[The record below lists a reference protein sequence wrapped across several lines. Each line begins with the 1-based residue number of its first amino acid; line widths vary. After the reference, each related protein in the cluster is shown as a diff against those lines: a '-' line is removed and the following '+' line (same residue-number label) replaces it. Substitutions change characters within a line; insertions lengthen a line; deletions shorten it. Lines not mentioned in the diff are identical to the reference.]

1 VKFFD
6 SYSKRGNGK
15 PYRVRS
21 KIKSFCK
28 MSFPKLTD
36 QEFAVFKQEALNHLA
51 MKLSIDNNQETLG
64 SKIKECNEVIY
75 SKLEDYLNAYAK
87 WNNHIHSSSIWEQ
100 VNSYITLKEKVQNI
114 HSKYWQEFQLL

>member
-1 VKFFD
+1 MEFFD

-15 PYRVRS
+15 PCRVRS
-21 KIKSFCK
+21 KIKPFCK
-28 MSFPKLTD
+28 MSFPKLTN

-64 SKIKECNEVIY
+64 SKIKEFNEVIY
-75 SKLEDYLNAYAK
+75 SKLEDYLNAYAN
-87 WNNHIHSSSIWEQ
+87 WNNHILSSSIWEQ
-100 VNSYITLKEKVQNI
+100 VNSYITLKEKVQNA